1 MHNPDA
7 NKHMNKLHGQV
18 TAKQGGTYPS
28 NKSSG
33 PSLPEKLDTCRGS
46 DKGGNGTASSSY

>member
-1 MHNPDA
+1 MKNPDA
-7 NKHMNKLHGQV
+7 NKHMNMLHGQV

-46 DKGGNGTASSSY
+46 DKK